1 VTQDQFGDNPQKR
14 FTKRLG
20 TMLTHYELLD
30 LPSSATIDQVRRAY
44 RLKSKL
50 YHPDTTV
57 LTPEVATQ
65 KFREL
70 KEAYGVLN
78 SPERRALYDMG
89 QQPIV
94 SEGFSAKREADSR
107 NPNSQD
113 RRFRSMASAYL
124 DPKERPL
131 SSGEMF
137 AVFLLG
143 ATFVVCLVLAIVLGV
158 ARGEMVIQK
167 AASSV
172 NTGSGAI
179 AALKKPVPVTKPSFF
194 SIQSSVLKSQRTKA
208 PEKPKKHFSSDR
220 HSQSP
225 TVNRL
230 QLNASEHIH

>member
-1 VTQDQFGDNPQKR
+1 VTQDQIGDNPSSR

-20 TMLTHYELLD
+20 MMPTHYELLD
-30 LPSSATIDQVRRAY
+30 LPTSATLDQVRRAY

-78 SPERRALYDMG
+78 SPERRARYDMG

-94 SEGFSAKREADSR
+94 SENFTAKREAS
-107 NPNSQD
+107 SQD
-113 RRFRSMASAYL
+113 RRFRSSASAYL

-131 SSGEMF
+131 SPGEIF

-143 ATFVVCLVLAIVLGV
+143 TTFVVCLILAIVLGV
-158 ARGEMVIQK
+158 ARGEMVLQT
-167 AASSV
+167 AAPY
-172 NTGSGAI
+172 AI
-179 AALKKPVPVTKPSFF
+179 ATVKPIPVKPSSPF
-194 SIQSSVLKSQRTKA
+194 SPKHPLLKAQQLKA
-208 PEKPKKHFSSDR
+208 PEKPQRSLLKPSPFPQT
-220 HSQSP
+220 HSK
-225 TVNRL
+225 
-230 QLNASEHIH
+230 A

>member
-1 VTQDQFGDNPQKR
+1 VTQDQFGDNLPKR

-20 TMLTHYELLD
+20 TMPTHYELLD

-78 SPERRALYDMG
+78 SPERRARYDMG
-89 QQPIV
+89 QQPIL
-94 SEGFSAKREADSR
+94 SEEFRAKPDG
-107 NPNSQD
+107 NVQD

-131 SSGEMF
+131 SPGEIF

-143 ATFVVCLVLAIVLGV
+143 TTFVVCLVLAIVLGV
-158 ARGEMVIQK
+158 ARGEMVLHTK
-167 AASSV
+167 DPAE
-172 NTGSGAI
+172 I
-179 AALKKPVPVTKPSFF
+179 AALKPIPAKATSPFSPKNPSLKAQRPKASEKPQRSSLNPSF
-194 SIQSSVLKSQRTKA
+194 T
-208 PEKPKKHFSSDR
+208 
-220 HSQSP
+220 P
-225 TVNRL
+225 TYL
-230 QLNASEHIH
+230 THKIEP

>member
-1 VTQDQFGDNPQKR
+1 MTQDQIGDNPPSR

-20 TMLTHYELLD
+20 TMSTHYELLD
-30 LPSSATIDQVRRAY
+30 LPVSATIDQVRRAY

-78 SPERRALYDMG
+78 SPERRARYDMG
-89 QQPIV
+89 QQPIL
-94 SEGFSAKREADSR
+94 SDEFRAKADG
-107 NPNSQD
+107 NVPD

-131 SSGEMF
+131 SPGEIF

-143 ATFVVCLVLAIVLGV
+143 TTFVICLVLAIVLGV
-158 ARGEMVIQK
+158 ARGEVVLHTK
-167 AASSV
+167 DPS
-172 NTGSGAI
+172 AI
-179 AALKKPVPVTKPSFF
+179 AALNPIPAKSPSPFF
-194 SIQSSVLKSQRTKA
+194 SKNPSLKAQRPKA
-208 PEKPKKHFSSDR
+208 PEKLQR
-220 HSQSP
+220 SP
-225 TVNRL
+225 LKPSL
-230 QLNASEHIH
+230 QRI